1 MEETVQA
8 KVTSFQVKKDQT
20 KKDNDSNNLIL
31 SLAIRFVLGDAYQN
45 LSKEERQALLHVGV

>member
-1 MEETVQA
+1 MVQA

-45 LSKEERQALLHVGV
+45 LSKEERQALLHVRV

>member
-1 MEETVQA
+1 MVQA